1 MLNKNFWKNKKVF
14 ITGHTG
20 FKGGW
25 LSVIL
30 HQLGCEVSGYSLNPY
45 GKYNFFKSAQ
55 LKKCLKY
62 DFRKNLTNLSD
73 LKKCIKKS
81 KAEIVFHLAAQ
92 SSVIE
97 SFKNSE
103 STILSNVVGTTNVL
117 EAIKVNKKIKCAII
131 TTTDKV
137 YENLGKKNFFDENSK
152 LGGHDVYS
160 ASKAACEI
168 ITQAYNK
175 SFFTNLSCNI
185 ATVRAGNCIGGG
197 DWTKDRIVKDCLE
210 NFVQNRSLIIR
221 NPSATRPWQHVLEP
235 IHGYLLLAEKLFS
248 KNGKK
253 FIGAW
258 NFGPNKKQNL
268 KVLELAKLIKKKI
281 NTQSSIVVK
290 RNDKIFKS
298 RKYKIVESKNL
309 SINSQKS
316 KKKLNWSSFLTING
330 ALNFTVE
337 WYLSFKK
344 KENLLN
350 FTRKQ
355 ILQYRKLYS
364 KIKN

>member
-1 MLNKNFWKNKKVF
+1 MLNKKFWKNKKVF

-25 LSVIL
+25 ISVIL
-30 HQLGCEVSGYSLNPY
+30 HQLGCEISGYSLNPY
-45 GKYNFFKSAQ
+45 GKNNFFNSTQ

-62 DFRKNLTNLSD
+62 DFRKNLTNLND
-73 LKKCIKKS
+73 LKKSIKKS
-81 KAEIVFHLAAQ
+81 KAEIIFHLAAQ

-103 STILSNVVGTTNVL
+103 NTILSNVLGTANVL
-117 EAIKVNKKIKCAII
+117 EAIKDNKKIKCAII

-137 YENLGKKNFFDENSK
+137 YENLGKKNFFDENSR

-175 SFFTNLSCNI
+175 SFFSNLSCNI

-210 NFVQNRSLIIR
+210 NFVQNKNLIIR
-221 NPSATRPWQHVLEP
+221 NPRATRPWQHVLEP
-235 IHGYLLLAEKLFS
+235 IHGYLVLAEKLFS
-248 KNGKK
+248 KNGKI
-253 FIGAW
+253 FSGAW

-268 KVLELAKLIKKKI
+268 KVLDLAKLIKKKI
-281 NTQSSIVVK
+281 NTKSKIFVK
-290 RNDKIFKS
+290 RNDKIFNL
-298 RKYKIVESKNL
+298 RKYKILESKNL
-309 SINSQKS
+309 SIDSHKS
-316 KKKLNWSSFLTING
+316 KKKLNWSSFLTIND
-330 ALNFTVE
+330 ALSLTVN
-337 WYLSFKK
+337 WYLAFKK

-350 FTRKQ
+350 LTRKQ
-355 ILQYRKLYS
+355 ILQYRELYFKK
-364 KIKN
+364 KI